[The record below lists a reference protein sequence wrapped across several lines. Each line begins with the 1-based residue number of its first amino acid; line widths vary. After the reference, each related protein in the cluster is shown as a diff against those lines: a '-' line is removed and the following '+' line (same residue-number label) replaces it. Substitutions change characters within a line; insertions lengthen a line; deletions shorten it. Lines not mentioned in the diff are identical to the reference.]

1 MELEPRIREIRENK
15 GLKQKFVA
23 QKTGISQQQLSD
35 YETGKA
41 YPRID
46 KAYKIAAVL
55 DCKVD
60 DLYIKKET
68 TPNE

>member
-1 MELEPRIREIRENK
+1 MELEPRIKEIRESK

-23 QKTGISQQQLSD
+23 QKAGISQQQLSD

-46 KAYKIAAVL
+46 KAYRIAAVL
-55 DCKVD
+55 ECSVD
-60 DLYIKKET
+60 DLYIKKEPT
-68 TPNE
+68 QSE

>member
-1 MELEPRIREIRENK
+1 MELEPRIREIRESK

-23 QKTGISQQQLSD
+23 QKAEISQQQLSD
-35 YETGKA
+35 YETGKT

-55 DCKVD
+55 ECRID
-60 DLYIKKET
+60 DLYIKKSLL
-68 TPNE
+68 